1 MSFDNEIEEMIQRQV
16 KIKEMKATSSHWCSY
31 CESPF
36 SSKKYLIQHQQRT
49 RICKK
54 YKDAL
59 FHCQRCNNYRT
70 KGIRNLDAHLESCKG
85 GPPIC
90 VDNTMDKL
98 TAKLKLLERE
108 NDILK
113 GILQSISNIE
123 MDKLF
128 LAKRDELEL
137 FNLTP
142 ETKIFLSKKY
152 PDIEEKI
159 LITKELVPIVEKS
172 DISGMATYRRPN
184 KNLRTS
190 QELELK
196 EKDELIK
203 NIEEKRLISLG
214 PLSNALIE
222 EVIIQC
228 DTFIDQLASSRV
240 YSKILKKLRVERSK
254 LLTTLGLEKYQELT
268 QKHVDR
274 LYKVF
279 EGKKQTD
286 KKIKTIIKSSLTS
299 LELRLLKY
307 PGYTDTQLDTDY
319 QESLETLL
327 RHGSSFPKSPE
338 PYSSQEICYRITNY
352 TVALFPIEKLI
363 RWALINPYNEF
374 NVVYLSLS
382 RSMPNDPFSFYTYR
396 ETKKGKRNW
405 DMDCRLEDLTTD
417 LIGTIQPYL
426 VSLFRELYYSI
437 FNDNN
442 YYTDYQERSTFAAED
457 CEQLAQNIILLS
469 QPRKLNAK
477 LRNLVMTECTIQC
490 TGNDLFNLFSDDPL
504 QKKNFA
510 KKEIVEMVG
519 TVRQLFDQITDEQAV
534 IFYKSRDVA

>member
-1 MSFDNEIEEMIQRQV
+1 
-16 KIKEMKATSSHWCSY
+16 MKATSTHWCNY
-31 CESPF
+31 CDSPF
-36 SSKKYLIQHQQRT
+36 SSKKYLIQHQQRSK
-49 RICKK
+49 ICKK

-85 GPPIC
+85 GPTVC
-90 VDNTMDKL
+90 VDNTMCKL
-98 TAKLKLLERE
+98 TAKLHLLERE

-128 LAKRDELEL
+128 LAKRDEIEL

-142 ETKIFLSKKY
+142 ETKIFLCEKY

-159 LITKELVPIVEKS
+159 LITKEPDPAAAEKS
-172 DISGMATYRRPN
+172 DLSESKTYRRPK
-184 KNLRTS
+184 KNLRTN
-190 QELELK
+190 QELEVK

-203 NIEEKRLISLG
+203 KIEEERLISLG
-214 PLSNALIE
+214 TLNNAQIE
-222 EVIIQC
+222 TIINQC
-228 DTFIDQLASSRV
+228 DTLIDQLVSSRL
-240 YSKILKKLRVERSK
+240 YSKILKRLWMERSK
-254 LLTTLGLEKYQELT
+254 LLTTLGLKKYQELT
-268 QKHVDR
+268 QNHVNR
-274 LYKVF
+274 LCKVF
-279 EGKKQTD
+279 EAKKQTD
-286 KKIKTIIKSSLTS
+286 KKIKTSIKSALTP

-319 QESLETLL
+319 QESLEILL
-327 RHGSSFPKSPE
+327 RYGSSFPKSPK
-338 PYSSQEICYRITNY
+338 PYSSQEVCSRITNY

-363 RWALINPYNEF
+363 RWALINPYNQF
-374 NVVYLSLS
+374 NVGYLPLP
-382 RSMPNDPFSFYTYR
+382 RSIPSDPYSFYTHR

-405 DMDCRLEDLTTD
+405 NMDCRLEDLTTD

-426 VSLFRELYYSI
+426 ISLFRELYYSV

-442 YYTDYQERSTFAAED
+442 YYPDYKERSTFAAED
-457 CEQLAQNIILLS
+457 CEQLAQNIILFS

-477 LRNLVMTECTIQC
+477 LRKLVMTECTLEC
-490 TGNDLFNLFSDDPL
+490 TSNDLFNIFADDPL
-504 QKKNFA
+504 QKRKFA
-510 KKEIVEMVG
+510 KKEIVEMVS